1 QTMSKFLPNVIVAQA
16 LQDVKTATI
25 KSSNDLNKKVQLGL
39 DRLYGFQ
46 HGDGG
51 WGWWKDDRTDPFMT
65 AYVVDGLT
73 IARRA
78 NYNVNVYALNRGRER
93 IKQLLDSGKL
103 EDGKPI
109 DPESRAYLVYS
120 LNLSGDSP
128 NAADARYV
136 NDLFAKRGELQAYG
150 RALLALALK
159 HRGDDNR
166 SRQVVSELEREARV
180 TEFDAHWESIRRP
193 MLDFSEENDLEAT
206 AISVKALA
214 QIDP

>member
-1 QTMSKFLPNVIVAQA
+1 
-16 LQDVKTATI
+16 
-25 KSSNDLNKKVQLGL
+25 
-39 DRLYGFQ
+39 
-46 HGDGG
+46 
-51 WGWWKDDRTDPFMT
+51 MT
-65 AYVVDGLT
+65 AYVLHALT

-128 NAADARYV
+128 NAADSRYV

-214 QIDP
+214 QIDPKSALLPKAARWLMAKRRNDYY